1 MTWTL
6 WTRQEIALIVTILTF
21 ACVAAFLSV
30 KLTRPRP
37 FATAA
42 VSTQWQCNTTTGTAK
57 VCIKKLTI
65 TTMPRMGFSTL

>member
-6 WTRQEIALIVTILTF
+6 WTRQEIALIAAILTF

-37 FATAA
+37 FASAA
-42 VSTQWQCNTTTGTAK
+42 SSMQWQCATTTGTAK
-57 VCIKKLTI
+57 ICIRKH
-65 TTMPRMGFSTL
+65 G

>member
-6 WTRQEIALIVTILTF
+6 WTRQEIALIAAILTF

-37 FATAA
+37 YASAA
-42 VSTQWQCNTTTGTAK
+42 SSTQWQCTTTTGTAK
-57 VCIKKLTI
+57 ICIRKH
-65 TTMPRMGFSTL
+65 G

>member
-30 KLTRPRP
+30 KLTRPKP
-37 FATAA
+37 FASRSLERAMA
-42 VSTQWQCNTTTGTAK
+42 VHHDCGNREDLHQEARVTTSIA
-57 VCIKKLTI
+57 I
-65 TTMPRMGFSTL
+65 TR

>member
-6 WTRQEIALIVTILTF
+6 WTRQEIALIVAILTL

-37 FATAA
+37 LATASLSA
-42 VSTQWQCNTTTGTAK
+42 QRQHAATAGTPK
-57 VCIKKLTI
+57 VCIRKQWQA
-65 TTMPRMGFSTL
+65 PSWRV

>member
-6 WTRQEIALIVTILTF
+6 WTRQEIALIAAILTL

-37 FATAA
+37 FAAAA
-42 VSTQWQCNTTTGTAK
+42 VSAQWQCTTSAVTTK
-57 VCIKKLTI
+57 ICIRKLA
-65 TTMPRMGFSTL
+65 